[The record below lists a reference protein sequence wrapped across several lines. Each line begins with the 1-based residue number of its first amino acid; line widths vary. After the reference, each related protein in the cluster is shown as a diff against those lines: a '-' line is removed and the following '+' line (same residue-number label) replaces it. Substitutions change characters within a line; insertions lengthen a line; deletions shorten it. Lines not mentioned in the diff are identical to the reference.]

1 MTRQV
6 DDALP
11 LPHLPRDEDG
21 PVFTA
26 PWQAQAFAMAMA
38 LRDRGVF
45 TWEEWGQRLNAEI
58 AKAQAG
64 GDPDH
69 GDTYYRHWLAA
80 LEGLAIDKGT
90 MDSSELADRQAAWE
104 RAARA
109 TPHGQPIELGAETSP
124 AHD

>member
-1 MTRQV
+1 MIRQLA
-6 DDALP
+6 DAPP
-11 LPHLPRDEDG
+11 LPHLPRDDEG

-45 TWEEWGQRLNAEI
+45 TWEEWGHRLNAEI

-80 LEGLAIDKGT
+80 LEGLAVEKGT
-90 MDSSELADRQAAWE
+90 MVAGELADRRAAWE

-109 TPHGQPIELGAETSP
+109 TPHGRPIELGAETRL